1 MRNPFRRMA
10 LFASCLWCLG
20 SIGCRQSPHP
30 VLPDAVSF
38 PVQGVVL
45 GKSRVNREITLD
57 QTAVPYHM
65 PAGSVVYAVQAESA
79 FQTLQAGDRVRGE
92 AVLPGDG
99 STYRLRA
106 ITILPDRLNSQALLS
121 LPPHRLLAGEAIP
134 AIAMVN
140 QDGKSED
147 LTEFRGKAVLVTFV
161 DTECTDECPVISRLF
176 AKVDRILAK
185 NPQAYARSRLI
196 TVSLNPAHDTPPVLR
211 RYGLR
216 YLRGD
221 ARGFSHWQFVTLK
234 PANLHRF
241 AAGFGVT
248 YWASRGDIVH
258 TLDASLIAPDNT
270 LLRSWVGDDWDPAK
284 IAKAMEAAAEAR
296 SGREPAQPGA

>member
-1 MRNPFRRMA
+1 MRNPLRCMA
-10 LFASCLWCLG
+10 LLASCLSCLG
-20 SIGCRQSPHP
+20 SIGCRQPPAP
-30 VLPDAVSF
+30 VQPDEVSF

-45 GKSRVNREITLD
+45 GKSPASRELTLD
-57 QTAVPYHM
+57 QAAVPYHM
-65 PAGSVVYAVQAESA
+65 PAGAVVYAVKTGGVFQA
-79 FQTLQAGDRVRGE
+79 LQAGDRVRGE

-99 STYRLRA
+99 SPYMLRA
-106 ITILPDRLNSQALLS
+106 LTILPDRLNGPALMS

-140 QDGKSED
+140 QDGKIED

-176 AKVDRILAK
+176 AKVDRMLAK
-185 NPQAYARSRLI
+185 NPKAYARSRLI

-241 AAGFGVT
+241 ATGFGVT
-248 YWASRGDIVH
+248 YWASHGDIVH

-270 LLRSWVGDDWDPAK
+270 LLRSWVGDDWDAAK
-284 IAKAMEAAAEAR
+284 IVKAMEAATEAQ
-296 SGREPAQPGA
+296 SGRESAQPGA